1 MLVSKRF
8 LMSKISIVIPCY
20 YNEENIPVTAARL
33 IENETLFAQDVSFEY
48 VLVDDG
54 SKDGTLE
61 QLKLFKQKY
70 PEKVTIVKLTGNFGS
85 YNAIYAGLQH
95 ATGDCTVV
103 ISADL
108 QDPPELIV
116 KMHEYWSNGVKVVL
130 ANREKRDDGFITSL
144 FAESYHR
151 IIRKY
156 ALPNLPNGGFDFC
169 LFDRQARENI
179 LDNMQTNTNSLF
191 LLLWLKY
198 DYVTIPYERS
208 KREIGKS
215 MWTMSK
221 KIKFFTDS
229 FFSFSYTPIRLVSVF
244 GIILSFVAGAY
255 AILIIGL
262 RLAGQIELTGWTAMM
277 IVLLFLS
284 AFQMVAIGILGE
296 YLWRSLEAS
305 RKRPPYV
312 IDEVY

>member
-1 MLVSKRF
+1 
-8 LMSKISIVIPCY
+8 MSKISIVIPCY

-33 IENETLFAQDVSFEY
+33 IENEKLFAKDVSFEY
-48 VLVDDG
+48 VMVDDG
-54 SKDGTLE
+54 SKDATLE
-61 QLKLFKQKY
+61 KLKEFKSQY
-70 PEKVTIVKLTGNFGS
+70 PDRVKVVKLTGNFGS
-85 YNAIYAGLQH
+85 YNAIYAGLAQ

-103 ISADL
+103 VSADL

-116 KMHEYWSNGVKVVL
+116 KMHEYWLKGVKVVL
-130 ANREKRDDGFITSL
+130 ANREKRDDGFFTSL
-144 FAESYHR
+144 FAASYQR

-156 ALPNLPNGGFDFC
+156 ALPNLPTGGFDFC
-169 LFDRQARENI
+169 LFDKQARENV
-179 LDNMQTNTNSLF
+179 LENMETNTNSLF
-191 LLLWLKY
+191 LLLWFKY

-208 KREIGKS
+208 KREVGKS

-221 KIKFFTDS
+221 KIKLFIDS
-229 FFSFSYTPIRLVSVF
+229 FFSFSYAPIRLVSVL
-244 GIILSFVAGAY
+244 GIILSVVAVAY
-255 AILIIGL
+255 AALLIGL

-277 IVLLFLS
+277 VVLLFLS

-296 YLWRSLEAS
+296 YLWRSLDAS